1 MLVLIPSGL
10 AVLGALLA
18 ATYTHQGESPFS
30 LAGAIGQLALAGGAL
45 TAAIVA
51 HTSAAEGR
59 FRRALLLAVVALA
72 GAVAWWPVLF
82 AVWEG

>member
-1 MLVLIPSGL
+1 MLALIASGI

-18 ATYTHQGESPFS
+18 ATYTHQGQSPFS

-45 TAAIVA
+45 TSAIVA
-51 HTSAAEGR
+51 RTSAVEGN
-59 FRRALLLAVVALA
+59 FRRALVLAVVALV